1 MLKKAVIPVPKD
13 LSEAAWFL
21 AEIGKEQRVIDKIQL
36 DINARVEELK
46 VKAINDAKPR
56 QNRISQLMEG
66 LFAYAEANR
75 DELTENGKIKTIK
88 APTGVF
94 CWRMTP
100 PAVFLRNV
108 KSIIANL
115 KLLGLKQF
123 IRIKEEIDKEAML
136 KEPEVAKKIKGV
148 SISKYEEF
156 VVKPTELEIEIAAQ
170 TNKLK
175 SKK

>member
-1 MLKKAVIPVPKD
+1 MLKKTVIPVPRD
-13 LSEAAWFL
+13 LSEAAQFL

-36 DINARVEELK
+36 SINARVEELK
-46 VKAINDAKPR
+46 VKAINNVKPR

-94 CWRMTP
+94 GWRMTP

-108 KSIIANL
+108 KAIIANL
-115 KLLGLKQF
+115 KLLGLEQF
-123 IRIKEEIDKEAML
+123 IRVKEEIDKKAML

-148 SISKYEEF
+148 SISQYEEF

-175 SKK
+175 RKK

>member
-1 MLKKAVIPVPKD
+1 MLKKAVIPVPRD
-13 LSEAAWFL
+13 LSEAVWFL

-88 APTGVF
+88 MPTGVF
-94 CWRMTP
+94 GWRMTP

-115 KLLGLKQF
+115 KLLGLEQF

-148 SISKYEEF
+148 SISQYEEF

>member
-13 LSEAAWFL
+13 LSEAARFL

-123 IRIKEEIDKEAML
+123 IRIKEED
-136 KEPEVAKKIKGV
+136 
-148 SISKYEEF
+148 
-156 VVKPTELEIEIAAQ
+156 EIEISYSVPEDLREPRNLRSA
-170 TNKLK
+170 LK
-175 SKK
+175 DPYSANWQDAVNTEINALVQSN